1 MKNIEILGVKTDNI
15 NFEQTL
21 EKIGDYLNSDKQH
34 YIVTPNPEICLAA
47 QENNEL
53 KEIINSADLSL
64 PDGFGLTLVSK
75 LNNRVTGTDVFL
87 EVIKRFK
94 DKKFKFVIKKDGLST
109 KEEVIAKAGVE
120 IDEENPDFIFVG
132 LGAPEQEKWIK
143 NNKDKYPSAKVL
155 MVIGGGF
162 DFLTGKQKRAPR
174 LMRRLGLEWVWRLL
188 KQPKRYKRIF
198 NATLKFVWKV
208 VFSS

>member
-1 MKNIEILGVKTDNI
+1 MKKVNILGVEIDNI
-15 NFEQTL
+15 NFQQTL
-21 EKIGDYLNSDKQH
+21 EKIGEYLNSNKQH

-47 QENNEL
+47 QKDKEL
-53 KEIINSADLSL
+53 REIINKADLSL
-64 PDGFGLTLVSK
+64 PDGFGLILMSK

-87 EVIKRFK
+87 ETIKRFK
-94 DKKFKFVIKKDGLST
+94 VKYKFVVREDGLST
-109 KEEVIAKAGVE
+109 KEEIIKKSGVE

-132 LGAPEQEKWIK
+132 LGAPDQEKWIHD
-143 NNKDKYPSAKVL
+143 NREKYPSAKVL

-174 LMRRLGLEWVWRLL
+174 FMRKLGLEWVWRLL

-198 NATLKFVWKV
+198 NATLKFAWKV
-208 VFSS
+208 IASS